1 MIPEDLLSKILFQNI
16 SSNKEKGMTEASKWR
31 FELAERI
38 AASYMENPKTRVVM
52 VAGSV
57 GRGCADRYSDLEIDV
72 YYNEAPTEA
81 DRIAAV
87 EGCGAVLEGLDE
99 DAYEWEEQMSLDGFH
114 AATSTFLVA
123 TMEGYLGEVVD
134 RCEIVPDGQT
144 RLYSLQHSVP
154 LMGHDLVAQWR
165 EKAAHYPDGLV
176 VTMLEAHL
184 PFRGFWYA
192 EEMLAARDDVLALY
206 DIFIRVEQQVL
217 GALLGLNRLYMPTPD
232 YTKRMDEMI
241 EAMQVKPVNLSERLK
256 RAFRIPPQDGVD
268 LLKGIILEVM
278 DLVEAHMPNFDTTPY
293 RANFNARR
301 QVWDAPP
308 QTRS

>member
-1 MIPEDLLSKILFQNI
+1 
-16 SSNKEKGMTEASKWR
+16 MTEASKWR
-31 FELAERI
+31 YELAERI

-72 YYNEAPTEA
+72 YYDEAPTEA

-87 EGCGAVLEGLDE
+87 EGCGAVLEGLNE

-123 TMEGYLGEVVD
+123 TMEGYLSEVVD
-134 RCEIVPDGQT
+134 RCEVAPDGQT
-144 RLYSLQHSVP
+144 RLYSLQHGVP

-165 EKAAHYPDGLV
+165 DKAAQYPDGLV

-184 PFRGFWYA
+184 LFRGFWYA
-192 EEMLAARDDVLALY
+192 EEMLAARDDVLALC
-206 DIFIRVEQQVL
+206 DIFVRVEQQIL
-217 GALLGLNRLYMPTPD
+217 GALLGLNRLYVPTPD
-232 YTKRMDEMI
+232 YMKRMDEMI
-241 EAMQVKPVNLSERLK
+241 GGMQIKPVDLSRRLK
-256 RAFRIPPQDGVD
+256 QAFRMPPQDGVD
-268 LLKGIILEVM
+268 ELKAVISEVI
-278 DLVEAHMPNFDTTPY
+278 DLVEVHLPNFDTAPY

-301 QVWDAPP
+301 QVWDVPP
-308 QTRS
+308 KARSG